1 MSDWHKPTDKS
12 ARQRARVSPDAD
24 LGVHRAAITCPVW
37 GPIRWSE
44 RNKVWLDILSSREA
58 GTMIA
63 PDQVGLWTLWEPIM
77 PAQLREKAALAKEAG
92 Q

>member
-1 MSDWHKPTDKS
+1 MSDWHKPTDKL
-12 ARQRARVSPDAD
+12 PDNEQEC
-24 LGVHRAAITCPVW
+24 LLMPTWVFTEPLITCPVW

-44 RNKVWLDILSSREA
+44 RNKVWLDILSSPEA